1 MCFFNCN
8 NDCNCNRR
16 IVYVRGPVGPRG
28 PMGPMGPQGATG
40 QQGLT
45 GATGPQGPIG
55 LTGAT
60 GPQGPIGLTGATG
73 PQGPIGLTG
82 ATGPQGPAG
91 TNDGMYVGATGGA
104 IANNAVIPLTQRT
117 ATAGT
122 TMLSAENGIQIGTA
136 GTYLVSY
143 GVQGS
148 NGTGT
153 TIQGTLYRNGAPII
167 NEAATGYAAAGN
179 NGNAYRTSIL
189 NLNNGDVLTL
199 NNTSGDTLTVGEA
212 SVSALRLS

>member
-28 PMGPMGPQGATG
+28 PMGPMGPMGPQGATG
-40 QQGLT
+40 QQ
-45 GATGPQGPIG
+45 
-55 LTGAT
+55 
-60 GPQGPIGLTGATG
+60 GLTGATG

-122 TMLSAENGIQIGTA
+122 TMLSADNGIQIGTT

-153 TIQGTLYRNGAPII
+153 TVQGALYRNGAPII
-167 NEAATGYAAAGN
+167 NETATGYAAAGS

-199 NNTSGDTLTVGEA
+199 LNTSGDTLTVGEA